1 MMMNENDVIQD
12 AILVIGPAWVG
23 DMVMAQSLF
32 KQLKEQDSES
42 SIDVV
47 APKWTLPLLER
58 MPEVRSGIEMPV
70 GHGSFGW
77 GVRKKLGQSL
87 RGQYQQAYVLPNTW
101 KSALVPWFA
110 KISKRTGFRGEMRY
124 GLLNDLRSLDE
135 AVLPKMIQRYASLA
149 LPPNERV
156 DQWLQPKLIAKDASQ
171 VLQRSSLRVEGKILG
186 LCPGAEYGPA
196 KQWPLAHYAALSQ
209 QWLEQHQEGQVWIFG
224 SDKDQF
230 AGQTIV
236 EKLSEPFRSRAH
248 TLAGKTALGEA
259 IDLMALCSAVVSN
272 DSGLMHVAAALDL
285 PLVALFGSSTPE
297 YTPPNGAPEKTKIL
311 WRGLECSPCF
321 KRECPLGT
329 LECLTKITPQEVLS
343 TLGEVVH

>member
-1 MMMNENDVIQD
+1 MPEQSSST
-12 AILVIGPAWVG
+12 AILVVGPAWVG

-32 KQLKEQDSES
+32 KRLKEQNSES

-77 GVRKKLGQSL
+77 GVRKRLGQSL
-87 RGQYQQAYVLPNTW
+87 RGQYGRAIVLPNTW

-110 KISKRTGFRGEMRY
+110 KIPKRTGFRGEMRY
-124 GLLNDLRSLDE
+124 GLLNDVRSLDQD
-135 AVLPKMIQRYASLA
+135 ALPKMIQRYVSLA
-149 LPPNERV
+149 FSPSESTDIWPRPML
-156 DQWLQPKLIAKDASQ
+156 LAKDVQEVLARLSLAS
-171 VLQRSSLRVEGKILG
+171 SAKILG

-196 KQWPLAHYAALSQ
+196 KQWPLEYFAETAEK
-209 QWLEQHQEGQVWIFG
+209 WLQDHGESQVWIFG
-224 SDKDQF
+224 SEKDRA
-230 AGQTIV
+230 AGEAISNA
-236 EKLSEPFRSRAH
+236 LSESLRARTH
-248 TLAGKTALGEA
+248 NLAGSTALGEA
-259 IDLMALCSAVVSN
+259 IDLMALCEAVISN
-272 DSGLMHVAAALDL
+272 DSGLMHVAAALGL

-297 YTPPNGAPEKTKIL
+297 YTPPNGLPDETKIL
-311 WRGLECSPCF
+311 WKGLECSPCF

-343 TLGEVVH
+343 TLGEVVR

>member
-1 MMMNENDVIQD
+1 MGVSQSISNRSS
-12 AILVIGPAWVG
+12 ILVVGPAWVG

-32 KQLKEQDSES
+32 KQLKEHNSES

-58 MPEVRSGIEMPV
+58 MPEVRNAIEMPV

-77 GVRKKLGQSL
+77 GVRKQLGQSL
-87 RGQYQQAYVLPNTW
+87 RGQYGRAIVLPNTW

-110 KISKRTGFRGEMRY
+110 KIPKRTGFRGEMRY
-124 GLLNDLRSLDE
+124 GLLNDLRSLEQD
-135 AVLPKMIQRYASLA
+135 ALPKMIQRYVSLA
-149 LPPNERV
+149 FSLSENIEVWPRPV
-156 DQWLQPKLIAKDASQ
+156 LVAKDAQGS
-171 VLQRSSLRVEGKILG
+171 LTRLGLASSAKILG

-196 KQWPLAHYAALSQ
+196 KQWPLEYFAETAEK
-209 QWLEQHQEGQVWIFG
+209 WLQDHGESQVWIFG
-224 SDKDQF
+224 SEKDRA
-230 AGQTIV
+230 AGEGIYSAFP
-236 EKLSEPFRSRAH
+236 ESLKARIH
-248 TLAGKTALGEA
+248 NLAGSTALGEA
-259 IDLMALCSAVVSN
+259 IDLMALCEAVISN
-272 DSGLMHVAAALDL
+272 DSGLMHVAAALGL

-297 YTPPNGAPEKTKIL
+297 YTPPNGLSDRTKIL
-311 WRGLECSPCF
+311 WKGLECSPCF

>member
-1 MMMNENDVIQD
+1 VKDQNAV
-12 AILVIGPAWVG
+12 LVIGPAWVG
-23 DMVMAQSLF
+23 DMVMAQSFL
-32 KQLKEQDSES
+32 KQLKQQSDAA
-42 SIDVV
+42 IDVF

-58 MPEVRSGIEMPV
+58 MPEVRAAIEMPI

-110 KISKRTGFRGEMRY
+110 KIPKRTGFRGEMRY
-124 GLLNDLRSLDE
+124 GLLNEMRQLNPQ
-135 AVLPKMIQRYASLA
+135 ALPKMIQRYVSLA
-149 LPPNERV
+149 LPQNERV
-156 DQWLQPKLIAKDASQ
+156 DHWPQPKLIAKDPSQ
-171 VLQRSSLRVEGKILG
+171 VLQRSGLRAEGNILG

-196 KQWPLAHYAALSQ
+196 KQWPLAHYAALAQ
-209 QWLEQHQEGQVWIFG
+209 QWLVRHQEGEVWIFG

-236 EKLSEPFRSRAH
+236 ENLSEPFRVRVH
-248 TLAGKTALGEA
+248 NLAGKTALGEA

-285 PLVALFGSSTPE
+285 PLVSIFGSSTPE
-297 YTPPNGAPEKTKIL
+297 YTPPNGAPEKTKVL
-311 WRGLECSPCF
+311 WKGLECSPCF
-321 KRECPLGT
+321 KRECPLGH
-329 LECLTKITPQEVLS
+329 LDCLSKIEPAEVFAALS
-343 TLGEVVH
+343 RVTI